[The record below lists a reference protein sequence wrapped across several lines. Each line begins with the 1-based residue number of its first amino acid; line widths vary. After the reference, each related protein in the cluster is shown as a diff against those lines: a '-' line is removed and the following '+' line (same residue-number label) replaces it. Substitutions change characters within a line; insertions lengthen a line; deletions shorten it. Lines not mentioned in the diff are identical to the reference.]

1 MCEFDRQGLQRGR
14 QLVSPLAYCR
24 GVGREAGTRAG
35 SVSDPALRLD
45 VAVQAADSR
54 SGSVRR
60 RLQLDDA
67 TAVLVQLPLA
77 YADEGV
83 EPLHGAGMSRIRASS
98 TYPSPSSACSRSEEH
113 TSELQSLMRISYAV
127 LCLK

>member
-83 EPLHGAGMSRIRASS
+83 EPLHGAGMSRIR
-98 TYPSPSSACSRSEEH
+98 RSEEH
-113 TSELQSLMRISYAV
+113 TSELQSLMRISYAIF
-127 LCLK
+127 CLNKKTDEK